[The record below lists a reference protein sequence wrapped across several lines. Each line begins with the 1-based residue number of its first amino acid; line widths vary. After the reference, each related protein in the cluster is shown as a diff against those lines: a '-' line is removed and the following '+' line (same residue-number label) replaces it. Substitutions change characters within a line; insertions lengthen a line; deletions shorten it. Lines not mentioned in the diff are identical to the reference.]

1 MSGSI
6 LPSYAANAYLYGAPM
21 QAQPVAQGGPSFLTS
36 LVANQPSP
44 LTSRETAERSA
55 LQALLNISSGGQ
67 ASDVESG
74 PAGAPS
80 TGSVMGDLAAAH
92 NAGLTQAALGIA
104 TNPAGLAVSVPATMA
119 AAAINAATGVPA
131 KGLADVMGV
140 RGLATQLS
148 QVPAAIQ
155 NAMQG
160 LPSKPEGFVGFG
172 EMESKEAAPEKS
184 FDTFDP
190 NDLGGALGTPESSP
204 GSEAGESKDSTTGT
218 TDNDNSNSSAAG
230 QDAAGNDGT
239 GAGGAGTGAGAP
251 GNDSDGWASGGLVTY
266 ARGGVIALEGGGKVA
281 VGPGGGLDDLIP
293 TNINGRRAAALSD
306 GEFVIPADVVSM
318 MGDGSSNAG
327 ARRLYD
333 LVKQIREE
341 KTGTSRQAG
350 PLPVAQIL
358 KRTMS

>member
-21 QAQPVAQGGPSFLTS
+21 QAQPVAQTGPSLINT
-36 LVANQPSP
+36 LLGSP
-44 LTSRETAERSA
+44 LVSRQSAESSA
-55 LQALLNISSGGQ
+55 IDALLGIASNSGGQ
-67 ASDVESG
+67 ASDVGRGE
-74 PAGAPS
+74 PGAPGTANPAS
-80 TGSVMGDLAAAH
+80 DIPNALSSFGAATGYGATPMGGI
-92 NAGLTQAALGIA
+92 AGLASTFG
-104 TNPAGLAVSVPATMA
+104 NPAGLANVALGTMA
-119 AAAINAATGVPA
+119 LGVARGLGVNTTRGVSGLMGAIADIGRGVMGMNPTQTPVDVEDLDLGRAMLGLVETGPEKGEESAFGMDPTFDPSEPSVAAQMAGSHGIGSDTPASEADPSGPGTGSTDSDTNSGGTGA
-131 KGLADVMGV
+131 KGG
-140 RGLATQLS
+140 GLAT
-148 QVPAAIQ
+148 
-155 NAMQG
+155 
-160 LPSKPEGFVGFG
+160 PEGFKKF
-172 EMESKEAAPEKS
+172 
-184 FDTFDP
+184 
-190 NDLGGALGTPESSP
+190 
-204 GSEAGESKDSTTGT
+204 
-218 TDNDNSNSSAAG
+218 
-230 QDAAGNDGT
+230 
-239 GAGGAGTGAGAP
+239 
-251 GNDSDGWASGGLVTY
+251 

-293 TNINGRRAAALSD
+293 TNIDGRRAAALSD